1 MWTSINKKFILFL
14 GIIFG
19 IGIIS
24 GIFYFSFLSGDDK
37 NIIIS
42 SITNFF
48 NDLSNIKI
56 NFIGTHLIILPL
68 LWVLSLI
75 VIGIPLALFYLFYN
89 GFLIGFTMSNFVLV
103 AHFKGFIFGLI
114 YVLITKVIFL
124 FFLLIF
130 IISTIRIGLIVLKKE
145 KLKKEKI
152 YVLSK
157 RVLLCFILI
166 LINDLILYF
175 LGDNL
180 INVFNFLVI

>member
-1 MWTSINKKFILFL
+1 
-14 GIIFG
+14 
-19 IGIIS
+19 
-24 GIFYFSFLSGDDK
+24 
-37 NIIIS
+37 
-42 SITNFF
+42 
-48 NDLSNIKI
+48 
-56 NFIGTHLIILPL
+56 
-68 LWVLSLI
+68 
-75 VIGIPLALFYLFYN
+75 
-89 GFLIGFTMSNFVLV
+89 MSNFVLV

-130 IISTIRIGLIVLKKE
+130 IISIIRIGLIVLKKE